1 MTAMKSNAFYGSTV
15 LIHSIQII
23 PLHTGKTVIAESM
36 IFFMMSPKE
45 GMHRDTPKCLY
56 QPRRDCTASLGLG
69 E

>member
-1 MTAMKSNAFYGSTV
+1 MKSNALYGSTV
-15 LIHSIQII
+15 LIHSIQIL

-45 GMHRDTPKCLY
+45 GMPPKCLH
-56 QPRRDCTASLGLG
+56 QPRRDCTTSLGLG